1 MVSKARGPKDS
12 PDIYF
17 FLAGKE
23 KYQQRHFSVKSEEE
37 YKERTKI
44 DLACHIG
51 NAYFMQTR

>member
-1 MVSKARGPKDS
+1 MVSEARDPTRQS
-12 PDIYF
+12 RY

-23 KYQQRHFSVKSEEE
+23 KYQQRHFSVKAEEE

>member
-1 MVSKARGPKDS
+1 MVSQGPDS
-12 PDIYF
+12 SQDIYY
-17 FLAGKE
+17 FLLGKE